1 MDAPKPGFWAWK
13 LELGGTFVS
22 VDTGARVLSP
32 CELASGYRINPT
44 SDFSSSQNL
53 NGGGRAL
60 GCKEMWVWEN
70 EAPAGTELGY
80 PEVCTCCCSD

>member
-1 MDAPKPGFWAWK
+1 MPLNLGSGR
-13 LELGGTFVS
+13 GGTFVA
-22 VDTGARVLSP
+22 VDAGARVLSL

-44 SDFSSSQNL
+44 SDFSSGQNP

-60 GCKEMWVWEN
+60 RCKEMWVWEN
-70 EAPAGTELGY
+70 TVPAGTELGY